1 MLSRQPLNILRVHLS
16 LSIIKS
22 AIAAN
27 NAEYRMR
34 AVIAL
39 FMGIATSLLVYITLI
54 GIFFITMV
62 TGPWLLYASVLFG
75 FFFLLGLFQARKSD
89 YDPLSGIAPP
99 SELENKSARYS
110 RVFLGVGI
118 SPRHAVLGI
127 ITMVFHGPMCIVR
140 SIGLFRSL
148 LSGSPR
154 LAVEAADL
162 FDQLQSASELPLPEP
177 LSPPA
182 KLLCTL
188 GLAKVRPPV
197 RGRPGALTLSQKAI
211 SRLVASA

>member
-1 MLSRQPLNILRVHLS
+1 MHLS

-99 SELENKSARYS
+99 SERVAAQPAQHQQAR
-110 RVFLGVGI
+110 GGD
-118 SPRHAVLGI
+118 P
-127 ITMVFHGPMCIVR
+127 
-140 SIGLFRSL
+140 
-148 LSGSPR
+148 
-154 LAVEAADL
+154 AAHHP
-162 FDQLQSASELPLPEP
+162 QAQ
-177 LSPPA
+177 
-182 KLLCTL
+182 
-188 GLAKVRPPV
+188 G
-197 RGRPGALTLSQKAI
+197 
-211 SRLVASA
+211 